1 MERLLTLAGAFGLSL
16 IVALVAAWRLV
27 EHFWYGEDLD
37 LFVPPVAGF
46 VLVATVVFAV
56 ADARVRESRTLGLVA
71 LGLVVAALVL
81 VATPFLAEYVAAQS
95 KNPEVVLRP
104 RSGKI
109 KAVLLI
115 PMLLAVAAQWWFVR
129 RRWLQARDLD
139 HRTAW
144 PWITTIAACVV
155 MLSPIGLAILD
166 AAMTQSVTD
175 WLRGLWLIVAL
186 VFGGIVLLIGLIEW
200 GIRAR
205 MRRRSLRRRGHK
217 RGRSALRKSASRPAA
232 VDLAIQSA
240 DD

>member
-46 VLVATVVFAV
+46 VLVADRGLRRSRMLASVRA
-56 ADARVRESRTLGLVA
+56 ARWAWWRSGSRI
-71 LGLVVAALVL
+71 AALVL

-115 PMLLAVAAQWWFVR
+115 PMLLALAAQWWFVR
-129 RRWLQARDLD
+129 RRWLQARGLD

-166 AAMTQSVTD
+166 AAVTQSVTD

-186 VFGGIVLLIGLIEW
+186 VFGGIVLLLGLIEW

-205 MRRRSLRRRGHK
+205 CGEGPAPQARRIAEIREPL
-217 RGRSALRKSASRPAA
+217 AA
-232 VDLAIQSA
+232 VDLAMQSA

>member
-16 IVALVAAWRLV
+16 IVAFVAAWRLV

-46 VLVATVVFAV
+46 VLIATMAFAA
-56 ADARVRESRTLGLVA
+56 ADSRARDTRTLGLLA
-71 LGLVVAALVL
+71 LGVGIVTLLL
-81 VATPFLAEYVAAQS
+81 VATQS

-104 RSGKI
+104 RGGKI

-115 PMLLAVAAQWWFVR
+115 PMLLATLTQWWIVR
-129 RRWLQARDLD
+129 RRWLQARGLD

-155 MLSPIGLAILD
+155 MLSPVGLAILD
-166 AAMTQSVTD
+166 AAVTQSVTD

-186 VFGGIVLLIGLIEW
+186 VFGGIALLLGLIEW

-205 MRRRSLRRRGHK
+205 RRRLTS
-217 RGRSALRKSASRPAA
+217 SPSQPMTS
-232 VDLAIQSA
+232 
-240 DD
+240 

>member
-46 VLVATVVFAV
+46 VLVVTVVFGV
-56 ADARVRESRTLGLVA
+56 SYARAQSGRAFGMIAIGLVA
-71 LGLVVAALVL
+71 AALVI

-109 KAVLLI
+109 KTVLLI
-115 PMLLAVAAQWWFVR
+115 PILLTVATQWWFVR
-129 RRWLQARDLD
+129 RRWLQARGLD

-166 AAMTQSVTD
+166 AAVTQSVTD
-175 WLRGLWLIVAL
+175 WLRGLWFIVAL

-200 GIRAR
+200 RVR
-205 MRRRSLRRRGHK
+205 MRRRRRG
-217 RGRSALRKSASRPAA
+217 
-232 VDLAIQSA
+232 LAPQGP
-240 DD
+240 

>member
-1 MERLLTLAGAFGLSL
+1 MLAS
-16 IVALVAAWRLV
+16 VRAAR
-27 EHFWYGEDLD
+27 
-37 LFVPPVAGF
+37 
-46 VLVATVVFAV
+46 
-56 ADARVRESRTLGLVA
+56 LGLVA
-71 LGLVVAALVL
+71 IGLAVVALVL

-115 PMLLAVAAQWWFVR
+115 PMLLAIAAQWWFVR

-186 VFGGIVLLIGLIEW
+186 VFGGIVLLLGLIEW
-200 GIRAR
+200 RIRAR
-205 MRRRSLRRRGHK
+205 RRRR
-217 RGRSALRKSASRPAA
+217 ASP
-232 VDLAIQSA
+232 QGQ
-240 DD
+240 

>member
-1 MERLLTLAGAFGLSL
+1 M
-16 IVALVAAWRLV
+16 
-27 EHFWYGEDLD
+27 
-37 LFVPPVAGF
+37 
-46 VLVATVVFAV
+46 
-56 ADARVRESRTLGLVA
+56 
-71 LGLVVAALVL
+71 L

-109 KAVLLI
+109 KTVLLI

-166 AAMTQSVTD
+166 AAVTQSVTD

-186 VFGGIVLLIGLIEW
+186 VFGGIVLLLGLIEW

-205 MRRRSLRRRGHK
+205 MRRRSLAPQG
-217 RGRSALRKSASRPAA
+217 P
-232 VDLAIQSA
+232 
-240 DD
+240 